1 MFCNKCG
8 APVDLTGKFCT
19 KCGNPLENYPH
30 EGSVIFA
37 RINQLTGVI
46 MPVDVY
52 MDGRLVATL
61 NAGRE
66 VKVPMT
72 VGKHRI
78 AFNVW
83 KENGEYEI
91 ETTIN
96 NPNIKVTFKL
106 GVGLVTSK
114 PKIVSIV
121 NV

>member
-30 EGSVIFA
+30 EGIVIFA

-83 KENGEYEI
+83 KENEI

>member
-37 RINQLTGVI
+37 RENQFYGVI
-46 MPVDVY
+46 IPIKVY
-52 MDGRLVATL
+52 MDGNLVASV
-61 NAGRE
+61 NAGKE

-78 AFNVW
+78 AFDLWSGN
-83 KENGEYEI
+83 EQYDI
-91 ETTIN
+91 ETTIS